1 MKAMSMIPRK
11 SQSAAADADR
21 AISDLTSRIGEIQ
34 AGRGVVHE
42 TILKGEKTAIA
53 SQFDVTADIAQAEA
67 LLKGA
72 PFVASREKPISQ
84 LTALYAER
92 DARDRALKIG
102 GAQLH
107 LLTTARAAEIW
118 ANHFAEIAE
127 IEKRRVMLVFE
138 LQRTNRARETL
149 RAKIEK
155 AGGAGYLS
163 TDGAEFLG
171 FGDEFAEI
179 QWAANR
185 LIADG
190 VATRAEIEKARSDG

>member
-1 MKAMSMIPRK
+1 MIPKK
-11 SQSAAADADR
+11 SPSAAADADR
-21 AISDLTSRIGEIQ
+21 AIADLISRIGEIQ

-42 TILKGEKTAIA
+42 TIIKVEKTVSA

-67 LLKGA
+67 LLEGKK
-72 PFVASREKPISQ
+72 FVASREKPISQ

-102 GAQLH
+102 GAKLH

-118 ANHFAEIAE
+118 ANYFAEIAE

-138 LQRTNRARETL
+138 LQRTNRAREKL

-171 FGDEFAEI
+171 LGDEFAEI

-185 LIADG
+185 LIVDEI
-190 VATRAEIEKARSDG
+190 ATRAEIEKAKSDG